1 MSESS
6 DDCDRL
12 RLRGGKTDNFEICGA
27 LQKSFIVRVGFTTNL
42 GNTDGASSPVDSRG
56 GSLISVLSFGMARG
70 GVSSLCGGVSSLCGG
85 DLSILGGFR
94 IRIPRFF
101 TGSGSLTYY
110 INVDSVLIGLSTV
123 GGDDIG

>member
-1 MSESS
+1 M
-6 DDCDRL
+6 
-12 RLRGGKTDNFEICGA
+12 
-27 LQKSFIVRVGFTTNL
+27 RVGFTTNL

-56 GSLISVLSFGMARG
+56 GSLISVLSFGMAR
-70 GVSSLCGGVSSLCGG
+70 GGVSSLCGG

>member
-1 MSESS
+1 M
-6 DDCDRL
+6 
-12 RLRGGKTDNFEICGA
+12 
-27 LQKSFIVRVGFTTNL
+27 RVGFTTNL